1 MNEQQ
6 QAIFDEQRARILQLE
21 PRGYKADGSGVVK
34 SFTIDHFQLNGN
46 NQLISVQGT
55 AVVKNADNSET
66 PPFEVLW
73 NQSGTTFH
81 HQEGARVVL
90 DLVRKVPNQ

>member
-6 QAIFDEQRARILQLE
+6 QALFDEQKARILLLE
-21 PRGYKADGSGVVK
+21 PRGFKSDGSGVVK

-55 AVVKNADNSET
+55 AVIRNSDDSET
-66 PPFEVLW
+66 GPFEVLW
-73 NQSGTTFH
+73 NQSGATFH